1 MNARPNWPSKRSRW
15 RADTNYPLINPISTA
30 AAAPL
35 TMRARVPIRPG
46 VWLAGALVLGFL
58 LMFLVL
64 PVGRVF
70 YTAFVESDGT
80 PTLGHFGAF
89 FSQGLMRESFFNS
102 LYVAVMSTVFAAL
115 IAVPLA
121 YFTVRFD
128 FRGALLI
135 QTLGVLPLI
144 MPPFV
149 GAVAM
154 QLIFGRSGSIN
165 LLLNEHF
172 GFNLPI
178 MEGLNGVIFVESIHY
193 FPFILMNLTVALR
206 NIDGAMEEAAMNLG
220 CRGWR
225 LFRRVI
231 FPLALPGFVAGA
243 SLVFVK
249 VFDDLGTPLVLGQ
262 TNLLAPQAYLRITQV
277 GLEDPMGYVISVI
290 MIVFSIAAMAMSA
303 RVLAGKDYSTLQ
315 KGGGRINRRRLTPL
329 GSFAAYGWIGLVLLL
344 VLSPHIGVLLLSLAK
359 VWSFAPLPDAYTL
372 AHYATVFQDSSG
384 MITNTLLYCS
394 LAAGLDVVLGVTIA
408 YLMLRTTLP
417 ARQWLDWIATAS
429 LAVPGIVLAIGYL
442 RLYKGV
448 MVPGTEILLT
458 STWVIIM
465 LAYSV
470 RRLPY
475 ALRSCV
481 AALQQ
486 VHLSLEE
493 AAESLGA
500 TKMRTIRRVL
510 LPLMAGGILAG
521 FVTSFITA
529 AVELSATIMLVS
541 SESQAPMSYGIYLY
555 MQSIAGRGP
564 GAALGLLAIAVVALG
579 TYLSHMVVERTGNRF
594 AARPIDDEPPLR
606 TSSPR

>member
-1 MNARPNWPSKRSRW
+1 MGTP
-15 RADTNYPLINPISTA
+15 STA
-30 AAAPL
+30 AGAPRGPL
-35 TMRARVPIRPG
+35 VAGIRPGVRPGTRPG
-46 VWLAGALVLGFL
+46 VWLAGAAVLAFL
-58 LMFLVL
+58 LLFLLL

-70 YTAFVESDGT
+70 ITAFLDGDGT
-80 PTLGHFGAF
+80 LTLGHFSAF

-102 LYVAVMSTVFAAL
+102 LYVAVMSAVFAAL

-128 FRGALLI
+128 FRGAILI

-149 GAVAM
+149 GAVAL

-165 LLLNEHF
+165 LLLQDNF
-172 GFNLPI
+172 GFTLPI

-220 CRGWR
+220 CKGWR
-225 LFRRVI
+225 LFWRVI
-231 FPLALPGFVAGA
+231 FPLAAPGFVAGA

-249 VFDDLGTPLVLGQ
+249 VFDDLGTPLVMGQ

-277 GLEDPMGYVISVI
+277 GLEDPLGYVISVI
-290 MIVFSIAAMAMSA
+290 MIAFSIAAMALSA
-303 RVLAGKDYSTLQ
+303 RALKGRDYSTLQ
-315 KGGGRINRRRLTPL
+315 KGGGSIQRRKL
-329 GSFAAYGWIGLVLLL
+329 GTGGSVAAYAWIGFILLL
-344 VLSPHIGVLLLSLAK
+344 TLSPHIGVLLLSFAQ
-359 VWSFAPLPDAYTL
+359 VWSYSPLPDAYTL
-372 AHYATVFQDSSG
+372 AHYATVFSDSSG
-384 MITNTLLYCS
+384 MIKNTLLYCG
-394 LAAGLDVVLGVTIA
+394 LAATLDVVLGVTIA
-408 YLMLRTTLP
+408 YLILRTQLP

-429 LAVPGIVLAIGYL
+429 LAVPGIVLAIGYM
-442 RLYKGV
+442 RLFKG
-448 MVPGTEILLT
+448 MTVPGTDVLLT
-458 STWVIIM
+458 STWVMIM
-465 LAYSV
+465 LAYAV

-486 VHLSLEE
+486 VHVSLEE

-510 LPLMAGGILAG
+510 VPLMAGGILAG

-529 AVELSATIMLVS
+529 AVELSATILLVS
-541 SESQAPMSYGIYLY
+541 ADSQAPMSYGIYLY
-555 MQSIAGRGP
+555 MQSVAGRGP
-564 GAALGLLAIAVVALG
+564 GAALGVLAIIVVAIG
-579 TYLSHMVVERTGNRF
+579 TGLSHIVVERTGSRF
-594 AARPIDDEPPLR
+594 AVRPLDEALPPLAI
-606 TSSPR
+606 SPTPAAPAMPATPGEQR